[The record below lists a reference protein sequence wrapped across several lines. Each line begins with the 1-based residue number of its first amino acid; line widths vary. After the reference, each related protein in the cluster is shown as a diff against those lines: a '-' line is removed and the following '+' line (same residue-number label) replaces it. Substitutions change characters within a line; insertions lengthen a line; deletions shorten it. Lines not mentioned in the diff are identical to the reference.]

1 MTDLFESLKKAK
13 DTPLGQIADKL
24 GYLCLAWSWLELEI
38 NAMLCT
44 LMHPSDLETAA
55 SVVNNMDM
63 RDKFKALLAVGFV
76 KKPSDEWYMEL
87 KTLVD
92 QIDNDLRPERN
103 RMVHDSWHNAGDE
116 AFRLTTYAKV
126 SYVQAREL
134 ALHFGEGKPT
144 TPVDISVLFIE
155 VLAAGGHLDE
165 LLDQYNAEQ
174 AKPSPDTGA

>member
-1 MTDLFESLKKAK
+1 MADLFESLKKAK
-13 DTPLGQIADKL
+13 NTPLGQIADNL
-24 GYLCLAWSWLELEI
+24 GYLCLSWSWLELEI
-38 NAMLCT
+38 NGILCT
-44 LMHPSDLETAA
+44 LMQPCDLETAA

-76 KKPSDEWYMEL
+76 KKPSEEWYMEL

-92 QIDNDLRPERN
+92 QIDNDLRPQRN

-134 ALHFGEGKPT
+134 ALHFGEGKIT
-144 TPVDISVLFIE
+144 KPVDIWVLFIQ
-155 VLAAGGHLDE
+155 VLAAGGHLDD
-165 LLDQYNAEQ
+165 LLGQYNAAQ
-174 AKPSPDTGA
+174 AQPSSDTSA

>member
-1 MTDLFESLKKAK
+1 MPDLFETLKKAK

-44 LMHPSDLETAA
+44 LMQPSDLETAA

-63 RDKFKALLAVGFV
+63 RDKVKALLAVGFV
-76 KKPSDEWYMEL
+76 KKPSDDWYTEL

-92 QIDNDLRPERN
+92 QIDNDLRPQRN

-134 ALHFGEGKPT
+134 ALHFGEGKLT
-144 TPVDISVLFIE
+144 TPVDIGVLFIK
-155 VLAAGGHLDE
+155 VLAAGGHLDD
-165 LLDQYNAEQ
+165 LLDQYIA
-174 AKPSPDTGA
+174 AKAQPSPDTSA